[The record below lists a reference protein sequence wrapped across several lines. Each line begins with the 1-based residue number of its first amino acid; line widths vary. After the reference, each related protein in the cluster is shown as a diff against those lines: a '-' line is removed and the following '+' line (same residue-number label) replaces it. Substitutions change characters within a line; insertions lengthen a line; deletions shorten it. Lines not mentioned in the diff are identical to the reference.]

1 KKDDLENRLNLTINF
16 LEFLLAN
23 IEDKLKK

>member
-1 KKDDLENRLNLTINF
+1 NLTINF

>member
-1 KKDDLENRLNLTINF
+1 DLENRLNLTINF

>member
-1 KKDDLENRLNLTINF
+1 NRLNLTINF

>member
-1 KKDDLENRLNLTINF
+1 RLNLTINF

>member
-1 KKDDLENRLNLTINF
+1 LQLTINF